1 MSFNEWLQIC
11 SNNNIQTYEQYIDKF
26 SSDDNMPL
34 MPQEPIMIILQITP
48 LMPLMALMP
57 LCRFCLS
64 CI

>member
-34 MPQEPIMIILQITP
+34 MPQELY
-48 LMPLMALMP
+48 
-57 LCRFCLS
+57 RFSNFNKLFTAKNEMEELL
-64 CI
+64 I